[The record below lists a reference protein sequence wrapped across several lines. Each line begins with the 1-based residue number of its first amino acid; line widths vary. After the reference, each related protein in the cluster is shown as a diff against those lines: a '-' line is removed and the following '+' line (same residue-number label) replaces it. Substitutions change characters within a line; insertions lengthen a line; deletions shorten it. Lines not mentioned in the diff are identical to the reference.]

1 MARKLFPLLIVAL
14 VATACGT
21 VATPEWAAEVQETR
35 VAQAATA
42 EHLTAIAPTATPTSV
57 PTETPPPPPTGTPT
71 DVPAATPTVTPVPPT
86 STPTPLATQP
96 PAAGGS
102 DSGGGEAFPEGDAAN
117 GQTLFNTLKPEAGF
131 ACATCHRVDSTDRL
145 IGPGLLGVSSWV
157 NEKFPGRAPAD
168 YLHESIVDPNAYL
181 VEGNP
186 PFPPNLMPQ
195 IYAQLFSE
203 QEIWD
208 LVAYLLT
215 L

>member
-42 EHLTAIAPTATPTSV
+42 EHLTAIAPTAAPTST
-57 PTETPPPPPTGTPT
+57 PTETPTPLPTSTPT

-86 STPTPLATQP
+86 PTATPLPAQP
-96 PAAGGS
+96 PAEGGGS
-102 DSGGGEAFPEGDAAN
+102 GGETFPEGDAAN
-117 GQTLFNTLKPEAGF
+117 GQALFNTLKPEAGF

-145 IGPGLLGVSSWV
+145 IGPGLLGVSDYV
-157 NEKFPGRAPAD
+157 NTTFPGRAPAD
-168 YLHESIVDPNAYL
+168 YLHESIVNPNAYL
-181 VEGNP
+181 VEGDP
-186 PFPPNLMPQ
+186 PFPPSLMPQ